1 MDEPLGPDAVE
12 AYDKY
17 ADELVRFATSLVG
30 PFDAD
35 DIAAA
40 ALVRV
45 LRRSAWREIADL
57 RPYLHRSVINEARGQ
72 RRSTDRRLR
81 REIDAARLAGE
92 TVSAFVRVEVLDAI
106 RRLTIQQRAVVF
118 MTYWLDQSAA
128 EVAATLHVSLRTVER
143 ELTRA
148 RRALEVLLR

>member
-1 MDEPLGPDAVE
+1 MDLDRDAAE

-35 DIAAA
+35 DVMSV

-45 LRRSAWREIADL
+45 LRRPTWRAVDDL
-57 RPYLHRSVINEARGQ
+57 RPYLFRAVINEARGR
-72 RRSTDRRLR
+72 RRSADRRLR
-81 REIDAARLAGE
+81 RETDAARLAGE
-92 TVSAFVRVEVLDAI
+92 AVSAFVRIEVLDAL
-106 RRLTIQQRAVVF
+106 RQLTIQQRAVVF
-118 MTYWLDQSAA
+118 MTYWLDQPAA
-128 EVAATLHVSLRTVER
+128 DVARTLHVSLRTVER

>member
-1 MDEPLGPDAVE
+1 MDDDAVE

-35 DIAAA
+35 DVTAS

-45 LRRSAWREIADL
+45 LQRSAWRDVADL
-57 RPYLHRSVINEARGQ
+57 RPYLFRAVINEARGR
-72 RRSTDRRLR
+72 RRSADRRMR
-81 REIDAARLAGE
+81 RETDAARAVGE
-92 TVSAFVRVEVLDAI
+92 PTSAFVRVEVLDAI
-106 RRLTIQQRAVVF
+106 RRLTVQQRAVVF
-118 MTYWLDQSAA
+118 MTYWLYHSAA
-128 EVAATLHVSLRTVER
+128 EVAQTLHVSVRTVER